1 MNSGYILIDVTGLD
15 LIKGSTPQT
24 VNGLYNR
31 VSRAMVWDKPM
42 YCCNAI
48 WGTGRPVTPIQ
59 CFAID
64 FGDVIIVTSST
75 LQIIITP
82 EDSIT
87 INNLVGD

>member
-1 MNSGYILIDVTGLD
+1 MNGGYILIDCTGLD

-24 VNGLYNR
+24 VNGMYSN
-31 VSRAMVWDKPM
+31 VKRAMIINKPM
-42 YCCNAI
+42 YCVNAI
-48 WGTGRPVTPIQ
+48 WGSGKPVTPIQ